1 MGYGSIDLASLILQ
15 VINLDLYFKDFKNID
30 IINKLDMIV
39 EQNEKII
46 TLLEGRDN
54 NGRND
59 KKNWRVY
66 WKEK

>member
-30 IINKLDMIV
+30 IINKLDMII

-59 KKNWRVY
+59 KKN
-66 WKEK
+66 

>member
-59 KKNWRVY
+59 KKN
-66 WKEK
+66 